1 MSTLPPS
8 WKNFCGRPW
17 WCMVYKLR
25 KEFVGTKFIFE
36 IFQEVKVKKIQT
48 SVLKVL
54 TPAGHLCTIASYG
67 VKQDIVC

>member
-1 MSTLPPS
+1 
-8 WKNFCGRPW
+8 
-17 WCMVYKLR
+17 MVYKLR